1 MKNGRYSIGEI
12 SRLCCVSISKLRYL
26 DERGMERSDFLD
38 AMQPDVTS
46 LPALQSK
53 MISLYPSRAM
63 TIEQVFFRYK

>member
-1 MKNGRYSIGEI
+1 MPQFGTSYWFSPQIF
-12 SRLCCVSISKLRYL
+12 RYL